1 MLQVVKNNKRC
12 NREGLT
18 GEGNML
24 SNSRDITDTTTRNSW
39 THANNPQYSQEVSP
53 QGLTEPKG
61 VTAVI
66 GRDLEYSVRWPM
78 ARKYL
83 EPTRE
88 DEGTR

>member
-1 MLQVVKNNKRC
+1 MEKMLQVVKNNKRC

-53 QGLTEPKG
+53 QVLTEPNG

-66 GRDLEYSVRWPM
+66 GREL
-78 ARKYL
+78 
-83 EPTRE
+83 
-88 DEGTR
+88 G